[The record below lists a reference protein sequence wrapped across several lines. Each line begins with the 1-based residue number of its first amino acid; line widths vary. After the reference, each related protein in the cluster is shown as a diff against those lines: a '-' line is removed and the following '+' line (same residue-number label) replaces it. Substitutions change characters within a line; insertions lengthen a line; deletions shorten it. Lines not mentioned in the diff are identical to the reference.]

1 MALLDKIYE
10 YFDRKSDLH
19 VLFIFD
25 KMEERV
31 PELEGAEW
39 KEGFHYEVF
48 DGGAFR
54 VKYNLEHDW
63 KDLKVVLLVKDYS
76 PYDEKSRLDFPLLDV
91 LASNM
96 EFKNDSAELYM
107 QEHGIKYDLIDYVKR
122 NVAKLQRKKND
133 ELLTGLYKDLTTDI
147 LNRSIISAEMD
158 SKKLLDWTSIFLKLI
173 QLGRAENETRRNKV
187 LFAIMGCRDA
197 LTALE
202 KAASRTFGYKSSD
215 GRSFDADSMLHFIA
229 KSLKYNSICG
239 NLTLAKGDV
248 YGEFKVKSS
257 LEALNAVW
265 EQGMNA
271 DAQLSEALDEMA
283 ADIKEDY
290 ILNTYGAEADY
301 FRLTRSLAFPIVQK
315 LLEERLWVAPAE
327 VNERIRSMLNKAVD
341 EDVKAT
347 LDFASKLCDFYATKA
362 AVKTGRLSDPKDYV
376 QAYTSEIYMLDMFYR
391 QALELFTSLGEVP
404 IYEMLE
410 EAKRRLNLDYAKVT
424 NELNLNWMA
433 SVNKYGF
440 GGVDL
445 LRQKD
450 FYDKYEK
457 PGVKLVVIVSDA
469 FRYELA
475 QELVQEMA
483 KSKHKAT
490 IEAAIAQ
497 LPTETKFC
505 KPALLPHETL
515 EFDGSDVPTMKVDGK
530 VLVSTDSR
538 TEQLLKYVPD
548 AACIDYKQMENMT
561 LAEKREFFKRPLVY
575 IFHNRVDEDGHDVI
589 PSVKDWSQACR
600 QAIDELAALVRSL
613 HASINVS
620 NVIVTADHGFIFNDI
635 EIADKDKHSVSEES
649 LEKKSRYYLTQSCA
663 KVFGMS
669 KFPLSKVSGMEVDDV
684 YVAVPDGTNRIAVP
698 GGYNFAHGGAS
709 LQEMIIPVIRSNSI
723 HDDMKNKVEIT
734 LMDAKL
740 KITSSILKFQLLQK
754 QAVSKEYKERTVS
767 IAIYDKS
774 NRVTEEKRLALDST
788 DAVNL
793 MNRLFEVKL
802 ALNKSTSSNILE
814 LRIYDIEDMLNP
826 IVRTTVI
833 NDTLIE
839 QDF

>member
-1 MALLDKIYE
+1 
-10 YFDRKSDLH
+10 
-19 VLFIFD
+19 
-25 KMEERV
+25 
-31 PELEGAEW
+31 
-39 KEGFHYEVF
+39 
-48 DGGAFR
+48 
-54 VKYNLEHDW
+54 
-63 KDLKVVLLVKDYS
+63 
-76 PYDEKSRLDFPLLDV
+76 
-91 LASNM
+91 
-96 EFKNDSAELYM
+96 
-107 QEHGIKYDLIDYVKR
+107 
-122 NVAKLQRKKND
+122 
-133 ELLTGLYKDLTTDI
+133 
-147 LNRSIISAEMD
+147 
-158 SKKLLDWTSIFLKLI
+158 
-173 QLGRAENETRRNKV
+173 
-187 LFAIMGCRDA
+187 
-197 LTALE
+197 
-202 KAASRTFGYKSSD
+202 
-215 GRSFDADSMLHFIA
+215 
-229 KSLKYNSICG
+229 
-239 NLTLAKGDV
+239 
-248 YGEFKVKSS
+248 
-257 LEALNAVW
+257 
-265 EQGMNA
+265 
-271 DAQLSEALDEMA
+271 
-283 ADIKEDY
+283 
-290 ILNTYGAEADY
+290 
-301 FRLTRSLAFPIVQK
+301 
-315 LLEERLWVAPAE
+315 
-327 VNERIRSMLNKAVD
+327 
-341 EDVKAT
+341 
-347 LDFASKLCDFYATKA
+347 
-362 AVKTGRLSDPKDYV
+362 
-376 QAYTSEIYMLDMFYR
+376 
-391 QALELFTSLGEVP
+391 
-404 IYEMLE
+404 MLE
-410 EAKRRLNLDYAKVT
+410 DAKRRLNLDYAKFM
-424 NELNLNWMA
+424 NELNLNWIA

-440 GGVDL
+440 DGVDL

-635 EIADKDKHSVSEES
+635 EIADKDKHCVSEES
-649 LEKKSRYYLTQSCA
+649 LEKKSRYYLTQSGA
-663 KVFGMS
+663 KVFGIS
-669 KFPLSKVSGMEVDDV
+669 KFPLSKVSGMKADDV

-802 ALNKSTSSNILE
+802 ALNKPTSSNILE

-826 IVRTTVI
+826 IVKTTVI